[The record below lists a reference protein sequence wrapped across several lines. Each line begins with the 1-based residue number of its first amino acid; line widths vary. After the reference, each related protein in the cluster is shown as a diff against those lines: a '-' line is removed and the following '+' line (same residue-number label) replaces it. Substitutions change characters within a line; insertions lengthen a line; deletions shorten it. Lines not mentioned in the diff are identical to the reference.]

1 MSIAA
6 GTAYLVTHASR
17 EAPHQIKPATENL
30 YKALKE
36 IYFTNKPNP
45 NATLDVFY
53 DVRGNINLNG
63 TVFGV
68 KDFIQFRIF
77 FYNRTLKVPINE
89 NGTTSNKTIVL
100 SGHGVLPIGAPYI
113 QPVLD
118 VLGFTSKVENI
129 SMLLVNVKN
138 LKNHNV
144 SVETKYL
151 GHDKVKIPTVK
162 EPLDTVKVRYIYT
175 TEVHNK
181 TYHVNATVW
190 YETKYKFPVKAV
202 ININGYVLTFKLEY
216 AELTYLSQQKLENN
230 HVLT

>member
-1 MSIAA
+1 MI
-6 GTAYLVTHASR
+6 YLVTHASR
-17 EAPHQIKPATENL
+17 ETPHQLKPATENL
-30 YKALKE
+30 YKALEE

-53 DVRGNINLNG
+53 GVRGNVNLNG

-68 KDFIQFRIF
+68 KDIMQFRIF
-77 FYNRTLKVPINE
+77 FYNRTLKVPTNE
-89 NGTTSNKTIVL
+89 SGTSGNKTKIVVL
-100 SGHGVLPIGAPYI
+100 SGHGVIPLGAYYI

-129 SMLLVNVKN
+129 SMLLVNVEN

-151 GHDKVKIPTVK
+151 GHDKVTIPTVK
-162 EPLDTVKVRYIYT
+162 EPLDTVKVQYT
-175 TEVHNK
+175 YTIKVHNK

-202 ININGYVLTFKLEY
+202 ININGYTLTFKLEY
-216 AELTYLSQQKLENN
+216 AELTYLSQRRI
-230 HVLT
+230 